1 MLNVVK
7 PMTGKTT
14 LDERCLNFVGG
25 RVPIELQDEL
35 VELYKRGYR
44 GTDFVK
50 EGIRTV
56 AAREGLMNR
65 NTTVARVETTVTGN
79 G

>member
-1 MLNVVK
+1 
-7 PMTGKTT
+7 MTGKTT
-14 LDERCLNFVGG
+14 LDERCINFVGG
-25 RVPIELQDEL
+25 RVPLELQDEL
-35 VELYKRGYR
+35 SELYKRGYR

-50 EGIRTV
+50 EGIRTI

-65 NTTVARVETTVTGN
+65 NTTIAHVETTVSGN